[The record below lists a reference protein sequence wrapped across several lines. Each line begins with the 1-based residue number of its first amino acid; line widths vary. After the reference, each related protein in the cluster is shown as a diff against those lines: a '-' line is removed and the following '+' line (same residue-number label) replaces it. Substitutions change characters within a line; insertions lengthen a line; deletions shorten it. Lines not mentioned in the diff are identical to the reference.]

1 VYPDLSILGRR
12 ELGPFVADRR
22 GPGPSCPLRS
32 FPSVRIVRVLAKLEP
47 GGAQLAALRVTREL
61 GRLGTTARVLAGEAT
76 ATGIALAARE
86 GVEVETWGGRRG
98 LQYATSEA
106 FARWLE
112 PRVVGAELVHAH
124 MFGGWWAAA
133 RALGDAPATALVA
146 SEHNRL
152 VWPGRPPGEELRSAL
167 GRVDRFFAHG
177 PQARAAILEAGLA
190 PERLAEGRS
199 PVAGLD
205 ARPHPK
211 LPVPRIV
218 YSGRLHP
225 EKGPDLLVEALARL
239 SDPPVTLVLGDGPMA
254 SELRERVR
262 ALGLQRTVRLLG
274 WVDDAAP
281 YVAGA
286 AVQAVPSREEAWS
299 QSAVLAMGLGV
310 PVVGADIPGLA
321 HTLGEGRGRLVA
333 ARDPDALAEGLRE
346 ILAGHHADPRPGL
359 VYARRFAVHDVAGYY
374 LRAYRQLSDH
384 RQVPA
389 LTA

>member
-1 VYPDLSILGRR
+1 MQ
-12 ELGPFVADRR
+12 
-22 GPGPSCPLRS
+22 
-32 FPSVRIVRVLAKLEP
+32 IVRVLAKLEP
-47 GGAQLAALRVTREL
+47 GGAQLAALRITREL

-76 ATGIALAARE
+76 ATGIALSARE
-86 GVEVETWGGRRG
+86 GVEVETWGGERG

-112 PRVVGAELVHAH
+112 PRVVGADLVHAH

-133 RALGDAPATALVA
+133 RALRGAPATPLVA

-152 VWPGRPPGEELRSAL
+152 AWPGRPAWEELRSGL

-177 PQARAAILEAGLA
+177 PQVCAAILAAGLT

-225 EKGPDLLVEALARL
+225 EKGPDLLVEALARMPA
-239 SDPPVTLVLGDGPMA
+239 PPVTFVLGEGPMA

-262 ALGLQRTVRLLG
+262 ALGLERIVRLLG
-274 WVDDAAP
+274 WVDDPAF

-310 PVVGADIPGLA
+310 PVVGADIEGLA
-321 HTLGEGRGRLVA
+321 HTLGEGRGHLVA
-333 ARDPDALAEGLRE
+333 AGDPDALAEGLRE
-346 ILAGHHADPRPGL
+346 VLAGRRVDPGPGL
-359 VYARRFAVHDVAGYY
+359 VYARRFGVADVAGYY
-374 LRAYRQLSDH
+374 LEAYRQLSDH
-384 RQVPA
+384 RQAPA